1 MIQRKPKLHD
11 QIPHG
16 TRVTLI
22 TDGTVAIANTFLNE
36 VIDGVIM
43 QRDSQEGF
51 SFMVFDFPFDMD
63 SRGKLMGSTWI
74 APHQVEI
81 VSIH

>member
-1 MIQRKPKLHD
+1 MIQRKPKLYD

-16 TRVTLI
+16 TRVRLI

-63 SRGKLMGSTWI
+63 SRGKLMNSTWI